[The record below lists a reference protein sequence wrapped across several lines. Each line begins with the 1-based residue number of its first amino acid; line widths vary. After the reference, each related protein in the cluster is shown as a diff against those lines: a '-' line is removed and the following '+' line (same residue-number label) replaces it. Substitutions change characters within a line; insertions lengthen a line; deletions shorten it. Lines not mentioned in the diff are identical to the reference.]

1 MGEYSKYISEKRRS
15 VPTPKDM
22 VTDGKSVFGTFDKEF
37 ETMDMI
43 HIKNPTAS
51 KEKLNYLKFTC
62 WEAAEVNFDEGILLT
77 ACSDMGIYGAILTI
91 FYDKR
96 TKKTTTW
103 SYQMDRTDV
112 KMAGN
117 LLDGAVSEAETA
129 GARVRFVNDFAD
141 DLFDNILDGN

>member
-62 WEAAEVNFDEGILLT
+62 WEAAVRWRSVPFPVPPRPR
-77 ACSDMGIYGAILTI
+77 A
-91 FYDKR
+91 
-96 TKKTTTW
+96 TKT
-103 SYQMDRTDV
+103 SAPPSPMP
-112 KMAGN
+112 
-117 LLDGAVSEAETA
+117 SS
-129 GARVRFVNDFAD
+129 
-141 DLFDNILDGN
+141 